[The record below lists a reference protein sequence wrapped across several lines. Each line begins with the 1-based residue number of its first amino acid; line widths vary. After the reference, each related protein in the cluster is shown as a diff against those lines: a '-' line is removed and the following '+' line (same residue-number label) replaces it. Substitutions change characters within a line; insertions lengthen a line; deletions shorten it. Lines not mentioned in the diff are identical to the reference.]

1 MLNMAQE
8 GVHHLE
14 ENNNDNVQATCAHR
28 PFHTTDACIQHTRA
42 PPTARLEKHILK

>member
-14 ENNNDNVQATCAHR
+14 ENNNDNVQATWAHR